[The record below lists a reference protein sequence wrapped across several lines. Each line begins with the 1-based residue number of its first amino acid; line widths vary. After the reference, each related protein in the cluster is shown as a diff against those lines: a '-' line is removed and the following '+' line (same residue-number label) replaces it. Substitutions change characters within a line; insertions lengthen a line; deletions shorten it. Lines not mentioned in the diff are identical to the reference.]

1 MEMKR
6 IAAIVQSAVAL
17 IIATLLFAL
26 PVLAQDEQ
34 SLSLRLSRDFGYSSG
49 TGRVQGAFSMIASG
63 PENLERVQF
72 KIDEQV
78 IGEVNQPPFRLRFS
92 TGDYPMGV
100 HTLVATGVTSDG
112 NLLESEPIRVEF
124 VSADEGWQTAG
135 KIVIP
140 IIALVVGI
148 MLATFLL
155 PLLFRRGKR
164 VQLPAGARRS
174 YGMLGGGICPKC
186 KRPFALH
193 VFGLNLL
200 VGKLDRCPYCGQWSL
215 MRRASLQELH
225 AAEAAELQAMHGEPG
240 LPDNSEEDYR
250 RQVDDSRY
258 L

>member
-1 MEMKR
+1 MKR
-6 IAAIVQSAVAL
+6 IAAILAAF
-17 IIATLLFAL
+17 IITMLVFAL
-26 PVLAQDEQ
+26 PAQAQDDQ
-34 SLSLRLSRDFGYSSG
+34 TLSLRMSRDFGYSSG
-49 TGRVQGAFSMIASG
+49 TGRIQGTFSMIASG

-78 IGEVNQPPFRLRFS
+78 MGEVSQPPFRLRFS
-92 TGDYPMGV
+92 TGNYPFGV

-112 NLLESEPIRVEF
+112 NILESDPVRVEF

-140 IIALVVGI
+140 IVAIVGGI

-186 KRPFALH
+186 NRPFALH
-193 VFGLNLL
+193 VFGLNLV

-215 MRRASLQELH
+215 VRRASLQELH
-225 AAEAAELQAMHGEPG
+225 AAEGAELEAMPG
-240 LPDNSEEDYR
+240 KPELTDSSEEDYR
-250 RQVDDSRY
+250 RQVEESRY

>member
-1 MEMKR
+1 MKR
-6 IAAIVQSAVAL
+6 IAARLAAFV
-17 IIATLLFAL
+17 IAMLVFAL
-26 PVLAQDEQ
+26 PALAQDEP
-34 SLSLRLSRDFGYSSG
+34 SLSLRMSRDFGYSSG
-49 TGRVQGAFSMIASG
+49 TGRIQATFSMIASG
-63 PENLERVQF
+63 PENLEQVQF
-72 KIDEQV
+72 NDEHV

-112 NLLESEPIRVEF
+112 NILEFDPVRVEF

-148 MLATFLL
+148 TLATFLL

-186 KRPFALH
+186 NRPFALH
-193 VFGLNLL
+193 VFGLNC
-200 VGKLDRCPYCGQWSL
+200 GRETDRCPYCGQWSL
-215 MRRASLQELH
+215 MRRSSPQELH
-225 AAEAAELQAMHGEPG
+225 AAEAAELARHCQASQDCRTNQKKITAGK
-240 LPDNSEEDYR
+240 LTILVIYNRS
-250 RQVDDSRY
+250 
-258 L
+258 

>member
-1 MEMKR
+1 MKR
-6 IAAIVQSAVAL
+6 RAAILAAF
-17 IIATLLFAL
+17 IITMLVFAL
-26 PVLAQDEQ
+26 PAQAQDEPT
-34 SLSLRLSRDFGYSSG
+34 LSLRLSRDFGYSSG

-63 PENLERVQF
+63 PENLEQVQF

-78 IGEVNQPPFRLRFS
+78 IGEVSQPPFRLRFS

-112 NLLESEPIRVEF
+112 SILESDPVRVEF

-140 IIALVVGI
+140 IVGIVVGI
-148 MLATFLL
+148 TLATFLL

-164 VQLPAGARRS
+164 AQLPAGARRS

-186 KRPFALH
+186 NRPFALH
-193 VFGLNLL
+193 VFGLNLV

-225 AAEAAELQAMHGEPG
+225 AAEAAELEAMPG
-240 LPDNSEEDYR
+240 DPDLTGSLEEDYR

>member
-1 MEMKR
+1 MEIKR
-6 IAAIVQSAVAL
+6 ITAILAAFV
-17 IIATLLFAL
+17 IAMLVFAL
-26 PVLAQDEQ
+26 PALAQDEP

-49 TGRVQGAFSMIASG
+49 TGRIQGTFSMIASG
-63 PENLERVQF
+63 PDNLARVQF
-72 KIDEQV
+72 KIDEQI
-78 IGEVNQPPFRLRFS
+78 IGEVTEAPFRLRFS
-92 TGDYPMGV
+92 TGDYPLGV
-100 HTLVATGVTSDG
+100 HTLSATGETSDG
-112 NLLESEPIRVEF
+112 RMLETEPIRLEF

-164 VQLPAGARRS
+164 VQLPAGAQRS
-174 YGMLGGGICPKC
+174 YGIMGGGICPKC
-186 KRPFALH
+186 NRPFALH
-193 VFGLNLL
+193 AFGLNLL
-200 VGKLDRCPYCGQWSL
+200 VGKLDRCPYCCQWSL

-225 AAEAAELQAMHGEPG
+225 AAEAAELEAMPGELG
-240 LPDNSEEDYR
+240 LPDNSEEEYR

>member
-6 IAAIVQSAVAL
+6 IAARLAAFV
-17 IIATLLFAL
+17 IAMLVFAL
-26 PVLAQDEQ
+26 PALAQDEPT
-34 SLSLRLSRDFGYSSG
+34 LSLRMSRDFGYSSG
-49 TGRVQGAFSMIASG
+49 TGRIQGTFSMIASG
-63 PENLERVQF
+63 PENLEQVQF
-72 KIDEQV
+72 KIDEHV

-100 HTLVATGVTSDG
+100 HALVATGVTSDG
-112 NLLESEPIRVEF
+112 NILESDPVRVEF
-124 VSADEGWQTAG
+124 ISADEGWQTAG
-135 KIVIP
+135 KIAIP
-140 IIALVVGI
+140 IVAIVGSI

-164 VQLPAGARRS
+164 IQLPAGARRS

-186 KRPFALH
+186 NRPFALH
-193 VFGLNLL
+193 VFGLNLV

-225 AAEAAELQAMHGEPG
+225 AAEAAELEAMPSEPD
-240 LPDNSEEDYR
+240 LTDRSEEDYR
-250 RQVDDSRY
+250 RQLEDSRY